1 VVAEAAQTPYA
12 NIIAAAASRYG
23 VDPALIAA
31 VIKQESGFNPRATS
45 PVGAQGL
52 MQLMP
57 GTARGLGV
65 SNPYDPAQSIDGGT
79 RYLRDMLK
87 QFKGNVSLALAGY
100 NAGPGA
106 VQKYGGIPPYRETQN
121 YVKTILAG
129 YKPGRSQLPA
139 SKGKALSKADIR
151 ELFYD
156 PLGAYD
162 EGNWINPIG
171 GHSDHVHASFGSPE
185 TAMWAIKLAKSM
197 GLRASE
203 NPYAE
208 GSPAEQGVHTPTS
221 YHYRNFDGMYD
232 GRLLGQGLDVSGS
245 ADLMAKYFNQ
255 LKNSLSVGLPA
266 GPAGP
271 AVLSRQPVPQVGL
284 GSRAANP
291 SIGSETWM
299 APKPQPL
306 PDIPKP
312 PVLAAPQAPPDFVSQ
327 LASSGG
333 AARRFS
339 SLVDDI
345 ARSVFK

>member
-245 ADLMAKYFNQ
+245 AAHGKSAGPSHAPVRSQVHTDSGDHSSSQ
-255 LKNSLSVGLPA
+255 QTSLS
-266 GPAGP
+266 
-271 AVLSRQPVPQVGL
+271 AVNGTVLQHLRENSKHTSDGDKRLTNTTHTNPQG
-284 GSRAANP
+284 
-291 SIGSETWM
+291 I
-299 APKPQPL
+299 
-306 PDIPKP
+306 
-312 PVLAAPQAPPDFVSQ
+312 
-327 LASSGG
+327 
-333 AARRFS
+333 
-339 SLVDDI
+339 
-345 ARSVFK
+345 